1 MGSGENVSLKA
12 VIFDMDGTITKP
24 VLDFEAIRIELGL
37 PSLEHISHQLSQMSE
52 DKQHAAWQ
60 IIHKHEANA
69 RELQEL
75 QPGFLKVLELCRQH
89 DLKIGLITLNV
100 RHSVDQLC
108 EKFNLQFDG
117 IITREFEPIKPSPEP
132 LLHLLR
138 KWDIEPI
145 ESFMIG
151 DYIHDIECA
160 NQAGAISCYFD
171 NPGAEDFS
179 EQADHTVDSMAKL
192 HDLLTNLI

>member
-1 MGSGENVSLKA
+1 MSLKA
-12 VIFDMDGTITKP
+12 IIFDMDGTITKP

-37 PSLEHISHQLSQMSE
+37 PTLEHISHQLSQLSE
-52 DKQHAAWQ
+52 EKQQAAWH

-69 RELQEL
+69 TERQEL
-75 QPGFLKVLELCRQH
+75 QPGFLEVLELCRQH
-89 DLKIGLITLNV
+89 GLKVGLITLNV

-108 EKFNLQFDG
+108 EKFNLQFDE

-138 KWDIEPI
+138 KWDIEPA

-151 DYIHDIECA
+151 DYIHDLECA
-160 NQAGAISCYFD
+160 NQAEATSCYFN

-179 EQADHTVDSMAKL
+179 EQANYTVDSMTEL
-192 HDLLTNLI
+192 HGLLTNLI